1 MMFFRMN
8 THVLGTLILVVFLL
22 QKGHPLQQQQQ
33 QQQQEANRE
42 LIVGGAQEAP
52 LDFYNW
58 FVRVKNRAGV
68 LIAPQFFITKAN
80 YADTI
85 VPKETLSRIG
95 FLCNE
100 DDDITSSTTNCGQY
114 YEDKMVEKIFI
125 HPDYDNGGPNLMLVQ
140 LNETSTIQPSKMDH
154 GKLALSYQTGMFYEQ
169 AGVEDD
175 MMDPLVTRAVLV
187 GLIIDGWLFFFKCLV
202 RTDRGLTMFLLPLLI
217 IFNVHFRTRKSLYSR
232 IWYDQR

>member
-1 MMFFRMN
+1 MFFRMN
-8 THVLGTLILVVFLL
+8 THVLGILILLVFLL

-33 QQQQEANRE
+33 EAKNRE

-52 LDFYNW
+52 LDSYNW
-58 FVRVKNRAGV
+58 FVRVENRAGV

-85 VPKETLSRIG
+85 VPKETISRIG

-169 AGVEDD
+169 AVISIGWFG
-175 MMDPLVTRAVLV
+175 LVV
-187 GLIIDGWLFFFKCLV
+187 DCWLFFFKCLV
-202 RTDRGLTMFLLPLLI
+202 RMDRGLTMFLLPLLI

-232 IWYDQR
+232 IWHDQR